1 MELLDIENGEND
13 ILLYQNV
20 SGVLSAIG
28 WRGRDKEG
36 EGDLPGSR
44 EGSWIDERGTYGMGV
59 LKEPLPAPIFPGI
72 SEPLPGRNTR
82 RKKICEL
89 EEQQKELAEEIGK
102 LARELEAL
110 EKREEKLEEEWSGF
124 QRSRI

>member
-1 MELLDIENGEND
+1 M
-13 ILLYQNV
+13 

-59 LKEPLPAPIFPGI
+59 LEGTITGAYIPRYIGA
-72 SEPLPGRNTR
+72 SSREEYR

-89 EEQQKELAEEIGK
+89 EEQ
-102 LARELEAL
+102 
-110 EKREEKLEEEWSGF
+110 
-124 QRSRI
+124 